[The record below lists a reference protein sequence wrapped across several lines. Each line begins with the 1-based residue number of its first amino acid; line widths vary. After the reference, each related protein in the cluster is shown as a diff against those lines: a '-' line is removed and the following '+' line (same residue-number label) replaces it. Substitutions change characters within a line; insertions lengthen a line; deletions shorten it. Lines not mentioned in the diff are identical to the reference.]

1 MLRAKVRY
9 KLFETGGFKQKLLMW
24 SNNFPVFCYLDSNNY
39 YDSCSSGYFYHTY
52 DAIAGVGYNNM
63 METDE
68 HNAFFML
75 REFVNKSGDWIFG
88 YLSYDLKNQIE
99 NLTSANYDGI
109 GFPVINFFQP
119 RLVFT
124 IKGKTLEIHYFE
136 DQYTKDEINQLF
148 NLINDIKITGKNIY
162 ANININARVSKQE
175 YLDTI
180 NKIKAHI
187 YRGDIYEINYCHEY
201 YCENQQIDPLLIY
214 CVLKTISPAPFSCF
228 YKLFDK
234 FLISASPER
243 FLKKTGNK
251 IISQPMKGTIKRGDY
266 PGADEIL
273 KSKLRHDP
281 KEIAENIMIV
291 DLVRNDLSKTEAM
304 ESVMPE
310 EMCGIYSFRH
320 VHQMVS
326 TISAVLKSEDYII
339 DAIKNAFPM
348 GSMTGAPKV
357 KAMELIEKYEK
368 TRRGLFSGAVGY
380 FSPDNDFDFNVVI
393 RSILYN
399 STRGYLSCM
408 FGSAITAQ
416 SIPENEYEEC
426 LIKAEAI
433 NQVFNYTIKEI
444 SNA

>member
-1 MLRAKVRY
+1 MLRAKVKY
-9 KLFETGGFKQKLLMW
+9 NLIETESFKQKLLVW
-24 SNNFPVFCYLDSNNY
+24 SDNFPVFCYMDSNNY
-39 YDSCSSGYFYHTY
+39 YNSCKSEFFYHTY
-52 DAIAGVGYNNM
+52 DAIAGAGFKDM
-63 METDE
+63 LDPDE
-68 HNAFFML
+68 YNAFFEL
-75 REFVNKSGDWIFG
+75 KKFVSKRNDWIFG
-88 YLSYDLKNQIE
+88 YLSYDLKNEIE

-109 GFPVINFFQP
+109 KFPVMNFFQP

-124 IKGKTLEIHYFE
+124 IKGNLLEIHYFE
-136 DQYTKDEINQLF
+136 DQYSKDEVELLYNYING
-148 NLINDIKITGKNIY
+148 IKITRQN
-162 ANININARVSKQE
+162 NHNNFNVTARISKQE
-175 YLDTI
+175 YLEAI

-187 YRGDIYEINYCHEY
+187 YRGDIYEVNYCHEY
-201 YCENQQIDPLLIY
+201 YCEDKKIDPVVIYNLL
-214 CVLKTISPAPFSCF
+214 KAISPAPFSCF

-251 IISQPMKGTIKRGDY
+251 IISQPMKGTIKRSDY
-266 PGADEIL
+266 SGADESL

-291 DLVRNDLSKTEAM
+291 DLVRNDLSKTAAM
-304 ESVMPE
+304 ESVKLE

-326 TISAVLKSEDYII
+326 TISAVLKSED
-339 DAIKNAFPM
+339 DTVDVIKNAFPM

-399 STRGYLSCM
+399 NTRRYLSYM
-408 FGSAITAQ
+408 VGSAITSQ
-416 SIPENEYEEC
+416 SVPENEYEEC
-426 LIKAEAI
+426 LLKAEAI
-433 NQVFNYTIKEI
+433 NQVLNLTIKEI
-444 SNA
+444 LNA